1 MKGSLEGM
9 PSALSIQPKLYIIDA
24 SIFIFRYYFSM
35 PSNWFASNGRPTE
48 TVYGYALWLLKFL
61 VRESPKN
68 VVACFDESLGSC
80 FRNDIYPD
88 YKSSR
93 AFPDDDLAFQLL
105 ACKKVTELLGVPCFA
120 SDRYEADDL
129 AGCFATLCLKQNK
142 PYTVLTRDKDLAQLV
157 YDDLGSLWDYPEKAP
172 LLRKDIIE
180 KHGVKPEQVADY
192 LALVGDTSD
201 DIPGVP
207 GIGVKTAQVLL
218 ANYSGWKDIKANL
231 LSLHELPIRGA
242 KSLGEKL
249 QQYST
254 QVDMALKLSQI
265 KKDAMPVKWRDT
277 HVNKIMLGDI
287 SEFASGLGFP
297 SSFMKKVE
305 SLLL

>member
-1 MKGSLEGM
+1 M
-9 PSALSIQPKLYIIDA
+9 QPKLYIIDA

-48 TVYGYALWLLKFL
+48 TVYGYALWLLKFIE
-61 VRESPKN
+61 RESPNN

-105 ACKKVTELLGVPCFA
+105 ACKKITALLGVPSFA

-129 AGCFATLCLKQNK
+129 AGCFAKLCLKQNK

-157 YDDLGSLWDYPEKAP
+157 YGDLGSLWDYPDKAP
-172 LLRKDIIE
+172 LLRGDIIE
-180 KHGVKPEQVADY
+180 KHGIRPEQVADY

-207 GIGVKTAQVLL
+207 SVGAKTAQALL
-218 ANYSGWKDIKANL
+218 AYYSGWADIKAHL
-231 LSLHELPIRGA
+231 ASLHELPIRGA

-249 QQYST
+249 QQYSE
-254 QVDMALKLSQI
+254 QIDMALKLSQI
-265 KKDAMPVKWRDT
+265 KTDAVPVKWGDT
-277 HVNKIMLGDI
+277 RVNKVKRDEIL
-287 SEFASGLGFP
+287 ELALGLGFP

-305 SLLL
+305 ALSS

>member
-1 MKGSLEGM
+1 MRESSEGM
-9 PSALSIQPKLYIIDA
+9 RSSPLLQPKLYIIDA

-35 PSNWFASNGRPTE
+35 PSNWFATNGRPTE

-61 VRESPKN
+61 ERESPKN

-105 ACKKVTELLGVPCFA
+105 ACKKVTELLGVPSFA

-129 AGCFATLCLKQNK
+129 AGCFAKLCLKQNK
-142 PYTVLTRDKDLAQLV
+142 PYTVLTRDKDLAQLI
-157 YDDLGSLWDYPEKAP
+157 YGDLGSLWDYPDKTP
-172 LLRKDIIE
+172 LLREDIIA
-180 KHGVKPEQVADY
+180 KYGIKPEQVADY

-207 GIGVKTAQVLL
+207 GVGAKTAQALL
-218 ANYSGWKDIKANL
+218 AYYAGWKNIKTHL
-231 LSLHELPIRGA
+231 TSLHELPVRGA

-249 QQYST
+249 QQYSE
-254 QVDMALKLSQI
+254 QVDMALKLGRI
-265 KKDAMPVKWRDT
+265 KTDAVPVKWSDT
-277 HVNKIMLGDI
+277 CVSKIMLDDI

-305 SLLL
+305 ALLS